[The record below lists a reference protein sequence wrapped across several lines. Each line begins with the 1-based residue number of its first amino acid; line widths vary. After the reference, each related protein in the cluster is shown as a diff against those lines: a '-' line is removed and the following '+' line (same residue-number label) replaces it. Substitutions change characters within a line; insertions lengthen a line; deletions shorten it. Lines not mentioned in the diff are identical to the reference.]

1 MSHLKIYGN
10 ARTRANRAIWMAE
23 ELGLAYQVI
32 PVDVAKGEAR
42 APWFLAINPNG
53 HVPAID
59 DEGFHLCESMAI
71 NLYLA
76 RKHGGPLAPR
86 DAHEEGLAAQ
96 WSFWAVTEMEG
107 PGLEVLFHRALLPP
121 DKRDETKVAAAL
133 TTLEGPAGVLDAAL
147 ARRDWLA
154 ADRFTVADLNTAAIA
169 GYLRAAP
176 EFLSRFPK
184 LADWLG
190 RCGARPAFRA
200 MAAKRG

>member
-10 ARTRANRAIWMAE
+10 ARTRANRTIWMAE

-32 PVDVAKGEAR
+32 PVDLAKGETR
-42 APWFLAINPNG
+42 SPSFLAINPNG

-86 DAHEEGLAAQ
+86 TAREDGLAAQ

-107 PGLEVLFHRALLPP
+107 PGLEVLFHRALLPAE
-121 DKRDETKVAAAL
+121 KRDESKVAAAL
-133 TTLEGPAGVLDAAL
+133 QKLEAPARVLDAAL
-147 ARRDWLA
+147 AGNDWLA
-154 ADRFTVADLNTAAIA
+154 ADRFTVADLNAASIA

-176 EFLSRFPK
+176 EFLARFPK
-184 LADWLG
+184 VADWLA
-190 RCGARPAFRA
+190 RCAARDAFKA
-200 MAAKRG
+200 MTAKRG